1 MRNHR
6 KPASG
11 RLDWVDYMLTVAR
24 LLVLDCLAPMPETPV
39 DGAIREESERVRKA
53 FPWLDER
60 RPRPVRRMKL

>member
-1 MRNHR
+1 
-6 KPASG
+6 
-11 RLDWVDYMLTVAR
+11 MLTVAR